1 MQHDCDV
8 NNIRRQNYV
17 NSKKMNYL
25 INQTYDITISEAWVY
40 KRNAWQV
47 LKRVKVGQL
56 LLPTVRLQINNALN
70 WTIKKEQQKPSYLF

>member
-1 MQHDCDV
+1 MQHDCDI

>member
-40 KRNAWQV
+40 KRNA
-47 LKRVKVGQL
+47 
-56 LLPTVRLQINNALN
+56 
-70 WTIKKEQQKPSYLF
+70 